1 MARTTDEHDETSVP
15 LAFDAMDREIEIAEG
30 AMFWKVLRCQPGR
43 PVPILDPATSTPLCV
58 PLATTHG
65 ELRDKVGRGGRFKLV
80 QLDADQQLIKGATPA
95 YVDLVSAVEKLNAPP
110 VDDSKTPTGTALT
123 QVLDALSKNQETL
136 RASLDRVST
145 ALTDTTRINTEALSI
160 LSKLATGQSFV
171 VDENHEPQVIHVPAQ
186 PDTVKQVLEVAG
198 PLIPFAVEFLK
209 KKLEAMED
217 AAERA
222 KAAAPSDGAKS

>member
-1 MARTTDEHDETSVP
+1 MATTDEHDETSVP
-15 LAFDAMDREIEIAEG
+15 LAFDAMDREIEIADG

-58 PLATTHG
+58 PLATTHA
-65 ELRDKVGRGGRFKLV
+65 ELRDKVGGGRFKLV
-80 QLDADQQLIKGATPA
+80 QLDADQQLIKGAVPA
-95 YVDLVSAVEKLNAPP
+95 YVDLVAAVEKKAPASP
-110 VDDSKTPTGTALT
+110 VDDAKSPTGAALT
-123 QVLDALSKNQETL
+123 QVLDALTKNQETL

-198 PLIPFAVEFLK
+198 PLVPFAVEFLK

-222 KAAAPSDGAKS
+222 KAAAPSNGAKS